1 LGNGSK
7 LDNRIIMGHGH
18 KHHHSGSSGNSG
30 QQTNRSLLLATFL
43 NAVITIVEIAG
54 GLLSN
59 SFALLSDALHNFSDT
74 IAVFLAYITNKISQ
88 RKPTTQKTFGFKRVE
103 ILAAMLNGIT
113 LVVICIYIFI
123 EAWHRLKNPEPING
137 LIMTIVAVIGL
148 IANFIAVAFLQPL
161 KDKNLNVKAAYL
173 HLIGDTLSSIVVVI
187 GGIVIYWFHILWL
200 DPVLTFII
208 GLYILKET
216 WDIIK
221 QAYLILLQATPPE
234 LDLNRLKLALET
246 LPEIENIHHVHAWK
260 LTDSRIHFECH
271 IDLKKDFLLSE
282 TEKILFKIK
291 DLLRDE
297 FSIEHTT
304 IQFEYNCCNDKSM
317 IY

>member
-1 LGNGSK
+1 
-7 LDNRIIMGHGH
+7 MGHGH
-18 KHHHSGSSGNSG
+18 NHNHAASTKSNGR
-30 QQTNRSLLLATFL
+30 QTNRSLLLATFL
-43 NAVITIVEIAG
+43 NALITIVEIAG
-54 GLLSN
+54 GILSN

-74 IAVFLAYITNKISQ
+74 IAVFLAYIANKISQ
-88 RKPTTQKTFGFKRVE
+88 RKPTIQKTFGFRRVE
-103 ILAAMLNGIT
+103 ILAAMLNGIV
-113 LVVICIYIFI
+113 LIVICIFIFI

-137 LIMTIVAVIGL
+137 LIMTIVAIIGL
-148 IANFIAVAFLQPL
+148 IANFIAMAFLQPH
-161 KDKNLNVKAAYL
+161 KNNNLNVKAAYL
-173 HLIGDTLSSIVVVI
+173 HLIGDTLSSVVVVI

-234 LDLNRLKLALET
+234 LDLDLLKTELEA
-246 LPEIENIHHVHAWK
+246 LPEVENIHHVHAWK
-260 LTDSRIHFECH
+260 LNDSRIHFECH
-271 IDLKKDFLLSE
+271 IDLKQDFLVSE

-291 DLLRDE
+291 DLLKDE

>member
-1 LGNGSK
+1 MGDGCK

-18 KHHHSGSSGNSG
+18 NHNHAASTKSNGR
-30 QQTNRSLLLATFL
+30 QTNRSLLLATFL
-43 NAVITIVEIAG
+43 NALITIVEIAG
-54 GLLSN
+54 GILSN

-74 IAVFLAYITNKISQ
+74 IAVFLAYIANKISQ
-88 RKPTTQKTFGFKRVE
+88 RKPTIQKTFGFRRVE
-103 ILAAMLNGIT
+103 ILAAMLNGIV
-113 LVVICIYIFI
+113 LIVICIFIFI

-137 LIMTIVAVIGL
+137 LIMTIVAIIGL
-148 IANFIAVAFLQPL
+148 IANFIAMAFLQPH
-161 KDKNLNVKAAYL
+161 KNNNLNVKAAYL
-173 HLIGDTLSSIVVVI
+173 HLIGDTLSSVVVVI

-234 LDLNRLKLALET
+234 LDLDLLKTELEA
-246 LPEIENIHHVHAWK
+246 LPEVENIHHVHAWK
-260 LTDSRIHFECH
+260 LNDSRIHFECH
-271 IDLKKDFLLSE
+271 IDLKQDFLVSE

-291 DLLRDE
+291 DLLKDE